1 MTTDKT
7 PQPHR
12 LQQDPAE
19 GDRQTIERQL
29 ADQDNDK
36 KEEDEPSEA
45 LPSTQSGGSIEGALR

>member
-29 ADQDNDK
+29 ADQDNDQ
-36 KEEDEPSEA
+36 KEEDEPSERGVA
-45 LPSTQSGGSIEGALR
+45 LDPKRRID